1 MKLLIGLWAVL
12 RLLFTAWTT
21 PNTAVTGAPISA
33 SDYNTYQRDN
43 LTFLHSGKARSQI
56 IREGSSNYTTTSTSF
71 AAVDTTNLRITL
83 TVSTGRVR
91 IRATGVLQHS
101 DTSSGSGA
109 LLGGTMAIDI
119 RKDATTRAGGTNGL
133 WKILQTNNGTALHPF
148 AVEAEFTGLSVGSH
162 TFDLMWKTSG
172 ATATMMNNAY
182 VITMTGEEF

>member
-1 MKLLIGLWAVL
+1 MKLISWLLLLW
-12 RLLFTAWTT
+12 RLLFSGWTA

-33 SDYNTYQRDN
+33 SEYNTYVRDN
-43 LTFLHSGKARSQI
+43 LTFVHSGKARSQI
-56 IREGSSNYTTTSTSF
+56 IREGVANYTTSSTSF

-91 IRATGVLQHS
+91 IRATGMLQHS
-101 DTSSGSGA
+101 DTASGA
-109 LLGGTMAIDI
+109 GSLLGGTMCIDI
-119 RKDATTRAGGTNGL
+119 QKDAATRAGGTNGL